1 MFTALIAI
9 LTAVCCLEEQKE
21 TTIEQE
27 EDYYKYWKWDLKEN
41 LKQKKNK

>member
-27 EDYYKYWKWDLKEN
+27 EEYYKDCMMDLKEN
-41 LKQKKNK
+41 LKQKKEK